1 MCALHV
7 HVVTDYDI
15 IQNKHCINHMML
27 KKMIIPPNNGTA
39 PGSQIYLMNYFFT
52 KSFNVINNLGYDGYI
67 GCEYKP
73 LNQTIDSLKWAVNFG
88 INSKIND

>member
-1 MCALHV
+1 M
-7 HVVTDYDI
+7 TEFWI
-15 IQNKHCINHMML
+15 I
-27 KKMIIPPNNGTA
+27 
-39 PGSQIYLMNYFFT
+39 
-52 KSFNVINNLGYDGYI
+52 FNVINNLGYDGYI